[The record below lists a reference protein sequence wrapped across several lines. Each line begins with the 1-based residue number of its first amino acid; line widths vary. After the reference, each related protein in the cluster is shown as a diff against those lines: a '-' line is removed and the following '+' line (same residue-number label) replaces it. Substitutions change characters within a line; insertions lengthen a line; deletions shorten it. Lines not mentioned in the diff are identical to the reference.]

1 MSLKNKLQRMKK
13 HLTLESNNEQADRQ
27 EKQAEPK
34 QQSDISASSLQ
45 RPEQSD
51 CKRSVYESPQIQIPY
66 ADTWRRLQAK
76 PFFGEEEYAM
86 VREVRYPL
94 DMIHGNYE
102 FSALLDVIDKWNE
115 SGMEHPLSAANKRP
129 EDLLFFDTETTGLH
143 GGVGNTIFLL
153 GYSKWEQDEVV
164 VRQHFLTDPFSEIT
178 LYQSFLADVKESKQL
193 VTYNG
198 KAFDWPQVKTRHT
211 LVRNDVPALPV
222 FGHIDLLHGARRLWK
237 NELVSCRLSI
247 VEQQKLGIRRLEDIP
262 GSLAPMLYFEYVR
275 EQNPEHIAGVL
286 QHNEVDVLSLITLY
300 IHISYMLL
308 SAESVTMS
316 MEERYEVARWYEA
329 IGSEQLALSHYK
341 EVARSKHPYAGRAKA
356 ALGHIFK
363 RQKEWSK
370 ALYCYD
376 ACLQDKEWGTEEICI
391 EAAKICEHQ
400 LKEYDKAYA
409 YTKMA
414 FERWQK
420 KTSYLR
426 QRNKSEREMYEKRL
440 LRLEK
445 KLEQVSE
452 SLFDEEATR

>member
-13 HLTLESNNEQADRQ
+13 HLTLDSSIEHMDQKEKRAEP
-27 EKQAEPK
+27 EKQSEISEVNSQKPEEFECK
-34 QQSDISASSLQ
+34 QSVHETPQS
-45 RPEQSD
+45 
-51 CKRSVYESPQIQIPY
+51 QIPY

-102 FSALLDVIDKWNE
+102 FSALLDVIHKWNE
-115 SGMEHPLSAANKRP
+115 SGLEHPLSIANKRP

-153 GYSKWEQDEVV
+153 GYSKLEQDEII

-198 KAFDWPQVKTRHT
+198 KSFDWPQVKTRHT
-211 LVRNDVPALPV
+211 LVRKDVPALPV

-247 VEQQKLGIRRLEDIP
+247 VEQQKLGIRRLEDVP
-262 GSLAPMLYFEYVR
+262 GSLAPMLYFDYVR
-275 EQNPEHIAGVL
+275 ERNPEHIAGVL

-300 IHISYMLL
+300 IHISNMLL
-308 SAESVTMS
+308 SVETVTMS

-329 IGSEQLALSHYK
+329 VGSEHMALSHYR
-341 EVARSKHPYAGRAKA
+341 EVARSKHPYAVRAKA

-376 ACLQDKEWGTEEICI
+376 ACMKDKEWGTEEICI
-391 EAAKICEHQ
+391 EAAKICEHH

-409 YTKMA
+409 YTKLA

-420 KTSYLR
+420 KTAYLR
-426 QRNKSEREMYEKRL
+426 QRNKAEREMYEKRL

-445 KLEQVSE
+445 KLGQTSE
-452 SLFDEEATR
+452 SLFVEDVTK